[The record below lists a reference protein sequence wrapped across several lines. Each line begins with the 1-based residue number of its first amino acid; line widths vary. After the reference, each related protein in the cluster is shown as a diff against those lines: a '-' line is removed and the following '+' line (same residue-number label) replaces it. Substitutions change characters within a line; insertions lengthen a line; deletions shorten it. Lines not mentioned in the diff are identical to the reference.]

1 MLHSLAAHG
10 WGHTPNAFIFSLH
23 NKEDLPFKST
33 VKNPS
38 GAIYSQSDYGPTF
51 GGAHDINIK
60 NNANTVGGSY
70 THFGS
75 GNGNYNVPP
84 GVRSANSILAGT
96 NGFMPEEVEVFYV
109 G

>member
-1 MLHSLAAHG
+1 MLHSLAGHG
-10 WGHTPNAFIFSLH
+10 WGNTPNAFIFSLH
-23 NKEDLPFKST
+23 NKEDLPFKTIVSHP
-33 VKNPS
+33 NM
-38 GAIYSQSDYGPTF
+38 AIYSQSDYGPTF

-75 GNGNYNVPP
+75 GSYPVPP